1 MHTSLKKFMR
11 QFTAVVLVSLVPV
24 ALVAFLSIPFTLGH
38 HPGEF
43 REPAVVTLHL
53 EA

>member
-1 MHTSLKKFMR
+1 MHTSLKNFMR
-11 QFTAVVLVSLVPV
+11 QFTAVVLMSLVPV

-38 HPGEF
+38 HPGESQAQ
-43 REPAVVTLHL
+43 AVVTLDH